1 MKNILLKRARKR
13 DYIVRY
19 MEAKLADIEIIS
31 KNLNIEELVDTF
43 STLFLSTD
51 DEWEYVLSI

>member
-1 MKNILLKRARKR
+1 
-13 DYIVRY
+13 

-31 KNLNIEELVDTF
+31 KNLNLEELVDTF

-51 DEWEYVLSI
+51 DEWEYILSI

>member
-13 DYIVRY
+13 DYLVFY
-19 MEAKLADIEIIS
+19 METKLADIEIIS

>member
-1 MKNILLKRARKR
+1 MKNILLKRAKKR

-19 MEAKLADIEIIS
+19 MEGELADIEIIS
-31 KNLNIEELVDTF
+31 KNLNLEELVDTF